1 MYPRMHE
8 TFYFVPPIYFNK
20 TRYRKE
26 TVAGEEVY
34 IPENSASGDIRYD
47 RAMQHV
53 FNCLRIIAERGQ
65 EQMFVL
71 TQFQYRD
78 YLPNIREDAKCF
90 DFLIVHRKHGVVIGV
105 VKAVSDRTD
114 KTKED
119 EQTTDTVILTELAE
133 AVQQLN
139 YADQMMRELVS
150 AHKKTPKIC
159 KAVMLPNLSIS
170 SLKRAV
176 NTDCVVASV

>member
-34 IPENSASGDIRYD
+34 IPENSAPGDIRHD

-53 FNCLRIIAERGQ
+53 LNCLRQIAERGQ

-71 TQFQYRD
+71 TQFQNRD
-78 YLPNIREDAKCF
+78 VFPNLQEEAKYF
-90 DFLIVHRKHGVVIGV
+90 DFLIVHRKHGLLIGV
-105 VKAVSDRTD
+105 VKAVSDRAD
-114 KTKED
+114 NTKED
-119 EQTTDTVILTELAE
+119 EQNIDAIILTKIAK

-139 YADQMMRELVS
+139 YADQMLRSISTDLRNV
-150 AHKKTPKIC
+150 PKIC
-159 KAVMLPNLSIS
+159 KTLILPNLTIS
-170 SLKRAV
+170 SLKQAL
-176 NTDCVVASV
+176 NTDHDLASV